1 MQERGVS
8 RVLSVDLQ
16 QATELVDEPRMAAE

>member
-16 QATELVDEPRMAAE
+16 QAAAMVEPPRLAAE